1 MTQALNVYVIN
12 GNRIFDNPAKKAK
25 KPPGNFRAAYGI
37 SMLLSAYFFLETRYA
52 TGDAM

>member
-1 MTQALNVYVIN
+1 MKEA
-12 GNRIFDNPAKKAK
+12 RKKAARK
-25 KPPGNFRAAYGI
+25 FRAAYGI